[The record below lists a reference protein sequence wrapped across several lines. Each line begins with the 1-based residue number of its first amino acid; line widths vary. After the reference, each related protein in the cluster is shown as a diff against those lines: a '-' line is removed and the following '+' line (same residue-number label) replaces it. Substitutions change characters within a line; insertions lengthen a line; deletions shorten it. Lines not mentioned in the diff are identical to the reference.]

1 LCGNR
6 HKVAA
11 YRKRR
16 RAEGAWR
23 VDVDSGGHV
32 KKEALD
38 QVSRCSRKDDRSTVV
53 RYGGLQDPE
62 EMPVAARP

>member
-1 LCGNR
+1 M
-6 HKVAA
+6 
-11 YRKRR
+11 
-16 RAEGAWR
+16 
-23 VDVDSGGHV
+23 